1 MEERG
6 HKGQVMKERG
16 HKGQRSSLMVEFCLE
31 IKTVVSLV
39 CSSHSSSY
47 WGKIHSCIL
56 DLVYSNSPITFSR
69 SVFSFS
75 SCLSVCSVKTIAR
88 RITFVKL
95 TLVLWPCE
103 SLDIYLLLCSY
114 LGMQGENIYISLCVW
129 GMQLFFCWV
138 IALFK
143 IF

>member
-47 WGKIHSCIL
+47 
-56 DLVYSNSPITFSR
+56 
-69 SVFSFS
+69 
-75 SCLSVCSVKTIAR
+75 
-88 RITFVKL
+88 
-95 TLVLWPCE
+95 
-103 SLDIYLLLCSY
+103 
-114 LGMQGENIYISLCVW
+114 
-129 GMQLFFCWV
+129 
-138 IALFK
+138 
-143 IF
+143 